1 MPQTP
6 GGVVGLDGMA
16 AANRWRL
23 PLVCA
28 AGGGEEDL
36 REVIEEVVEEVAQE
50 GAKEGAEQGA
60 KEGAREGANEGAKDA
75 ATVGA
80 TAGAAAAS
88 QVGENEGEEGSGGDV
103 DGVDDDDNG
112 NDGGSSET
120 GNGEG
125 GGDGDGGTG
134 GDGKD
139 DGEGEERSTGEEL
152 MSVLPDEQRVAVE
165 RAAADENISRLTKL
179 TSILNGVFSRTLST
193 VLATIPVPVLVSI
206 IGVFTTYM
214 GHRFQRYQSA
224 ESAKRKAAEAAREA
238 RAKQEAEMAEFY
250 QEFTGP
256 LLRATAKLQ
265 ERLYC
270 LASIKN
276 NALATGTAVS
286 EPHPLAVN
294 SGCLSPTDEA
304 RDAVHTAYL
313 LARYFGVLERLK
325 GGSQTLDFGRPAADR
340 IFLNL
345 VGRVQGVLSASD
357 GALAKLQRSELD
369 FSSSA
374 GQQPLPAGPLRVVT
388 HHQSVVG
395 ELMIRSHWYGEAGKG
410 GGGKTGGGD
419 AANARA
425 PTLISYRDFC
435 RLLDTEPE
443 MQRWMRPLIA
453 ETWRLIHNVDPPPS
467 TAPRRPSPVTSLF
480 FHRSPPPE
488 RPRPEDL
495 PITDVALRRTL
506 TASASRSSG
515 RPVELARIF
524 FLHDALVDLVDFLD
538 PPPACR
544 FIPSYRRK
552 RLRLAGAPTPAQT
565 RMPDS
570 LLDLY
575 QELAEVH
582 SGHIP
587 KRLDSQRRAGSK
599 TVELYVKAPVWRA
612 PSTEASSPGGQT
624 AGAVGAGASKG
635 LSAAMASHP
644 SAAPSVDKGTLGDC
658 PFSQRVVM
666 ALEEMNV
673 PYKLHKVNTLVKP
686 PWYRILT
693 SEGKVPLL
701 YHEGRLIDDSPQIV
715 TYLHQRFPK
724 ARAVH
729 RQAQLPLLVSE
740 GQLTAFGGV
749 FREWLAG
756 APTVGA
762 PEVEAQLRVVEG
774 VLAQNAELRKGPF
787 LGGRRFCWE
796 DLALVPQLHH
806 VEVAGEAF
814 RGWTIPESL
823 PHTRAYLAEAKKM
836 RSFVKSAPSNASIYA
851 GYGRLVADGPEVG
864 TELPDI
870 ID

>member
-1 MPQTP
+1 M
-6 GGVVGLDGMA
+6 
-16 AANRWRL
+16 
-23 PLVCA
+23 
-28 AGGGEEDL
+28 
-36 REVIEEVVEEVAQE
+36 VEEVAQE
-50 GAKEGAEQGA
+50 GAKEGAKQGA
-60 KEGAREGANEGAKDA
+60 KQGAKDG

-80 TAGAAAAS
+80 GAGAAVAS
-88 QVGENEGEEGSGGDV
+88 QGGTTGDGEGPDGDADSGGD
-103 DGVDDDDNG
+103 DASGS
-112 NDGGSSET
+112 DGG
-120 GNGEG
+120 GGDAGDRDG
-125 GGDGDGGTG
+125 GGDGS
-134 GDGKD
+134 GDKD
-139 DGEGEERSTGEEL
+139 DGDGEEHSTGKEL
-152 MSVLPDEQRVAVE
+152 MSVLPEEQRVAVE
-165 RAAADENISRLTKL
+165 RAAADENVSRLAKL
-179 TSILNGVFSRTLST
+179 TGILNRMFSRALST
-193 VLATIPVPVLVSI
+193 VLATVPVPVLVSI

-224 ESAKRKAAEAAREA
+224 ESAKRKAAEASREA

-276 NALATGTAVS
+276 KALVTGSAVS
-286 EPHPLAVN
+286 EPHPVTVYGGAP
-294 SGCLSPTDEA
+294 SPTDEA
-304 RDAVHTAYL
+304 RDAVHTSYL

-325 GGSQTLDFGRPAADR
+325 SGSQAMDFGRPAADR

-345 VGRVQGVLSASD
+345 VGRVQGILSASD
-357 GALAKLQRSELD
+357 GALVKLQRSELD
-369 FSSSA
+369 FSSSS
-374 GQQPLPAGPLRVVT
+374 GLKPLPAGPLRVVT

-395 ELMIRSHWYGEAGKG
+395 ELMLRSHWYGEASKG
-410 GGGKTGGGD
+410 GDGKKGDSGG
-419 AANARA
+419 AEARGSS
-425 PTLISYRDFC
+425 LISYRDFC
-435 RLLDTEPE
+435 RLLDSEPE
-443 MQRWMRPLIA
+443 MQRWVRPLIA
-453 ETWRLIHNVDPPPS
+453 ETWRLIHNVDPPLPS
-467 TAPRRPSPVTSLF
+467 SPRGPSPIISHF
-480 FHRSPPPE
+480 FDRSPPPE
-488 RPRPEDL
+488 RPRPEDM

-506 TASASRSSG
+506 TDEASRTVG
-515 RPVELARIF
+515 APAELSRIY
-524 FLHDALVDLVDFLD
+524 FLQDALVDLVDFLD
-538 PPPACR
+538 PPPTCR

-552 RLRLAGAPTPAQT
+552 RLRLAGAPTATQT

-575 QELAEVH
+575 QELADVH

-612 PSTEASSPGGQT
+612 PNSEAISPRGGRAEASD
-624 AGAVGAGASKG
+624 AGASPLG
-635 LSAAMASHP
+635 PASAVATRTST
-644 SAAPSVDKGTLGDC
+644 APSVDKGTMGDC

-673 PYKLHKVNTLVKP
+673 PYVLHKVNTLVKP
-686 PWYRILT
+686 PWFHILT

-701 YHEGRLIDDSPQIV
+701 YHEGRLIDDSAQIV

-724 ARAVH
+724 AHAVH

-749 FREWLAG
+749 FREWLTG
-756 APTVGA
+756 APTIGA
-762 PEVEAQLRVVEG
+762 PEVEAELRVVEG

-796 DLALVPQLHH
+796 DLALVPQLYH

-823 PHTRAYLAEAKKM
+823 PHTRAYLAEAKKV

-851 GYGRLVADGPEVG
+851 GYGRLVEDGPEVV
-864 TELPDI
+864 TDLPDI

>member
-1 MPQTP
+1 MIKA
-6 GGVVGLDGMA
+6 VV
-16 AANRWRL
+16 
-23 PLVCA
+23 
-28 AGGGEEDL
+28 
-36 REVIEEVVEEVAQE
+36 EVAQGGANEDAKDGVKE
-50 GAKEGAEQGA
+50 GAKEGA
-60 KEGAREGANEGAKDA
+60 NEGATDG
-75 ATVGA
+75 ATVVA
-80 TAGAAAAS
+80 TAGAATAS
-88 QVGENEGEEGSGGDV
+88 QGSTKGAGEGSGGDV
-103 DGVDDDDNG
+103 DSVGDDASG
-112 NDGGSSET
+112 SDG
-120 GNGEG
+120 G
-125 GGDGDGGTG
+125 GGDTGDGNGGGDDDGVTG
-134 GDGKD
+134 GSDNDEDGD
-139 DGEGEERSTGEEL
+139 GEERTAREEL
-152 MSVLPDEQRVAVE
+152 MSVLPEEHRAAVE

-179 TSILNGVFSRTLST
+179 TGILNRMFSRAFST

-214 GHRFQRYQSA
+214 GHRFQRYQAA
-224 ESAKRKAAEAAREA
+224 ESAKRKAAEASRQA

-250 QEFTGP
+250 QAFTGP

-265 ERLYC
+265 ERLFC

-276 NALATGTAVS
+276 RALATGSAVG
-286 EPHPLAVN
+286 EPHPVAETGGT
-294 SGCLSPTDEA
+294 SSPTDEA

-325 GGSQTLDFGRPAADR
+325 SGSQTLDFGRPAADR

-345 VGRVQGVLSASD
+345 IGRVQGVLSASD
-357 GALAKLQRSELD
+357 RAMAKLQRSELD
-369 FSSSA
+369 FSSAA
-374 GQQPLPAGPLRVVT
+374 GRQPLPAGPLRVVT

-395 ELMIRSHWYGEAGKG
+395 ELMIRSHWYGEAAKG
-410 GGGKTGGGD
+410 GGGKAGGGG
-419 AANARA
+419 AADARA
-425 PTLISYRDFC
+425 SSLISYRDFC

-443 MQRWMRPLIA
+443 MQRWVRPLIA

-467 TAPRRPSPVTSLF
+467 TAPPRRPAPINSLF
-480 FHRSPPPE
+480 FHRPPPPQ
-488 RPRPEDL
+488 RPRPEDV

-506 TASASRSSG
+506 TTDASRSAAP
-515 RPVELARIF
+515 PVELARIF
-524 FLHDALVDLVDFLD
+524 FLQDALVDLVDFLD
-538 PPPACR
+538 PPPTCR

-552 RLRLAGAPTPAQT
+552 RLRLAGAPTAAQT

-575 QELAEVH
+575 QELADVH

-612 PSTEASSPGGQT
+612 PSSEATSPRGQT
-624 AGAVGAGASKG
+624 AGAIDAGTSPSRLAAVVASC
-635 LSAAMASHP
+635 P
-644 SAAPSVDKGTLGDC
+644 SAAPSVDKGTMGDC

-666 ALEEMNV
+666 ALEEMGV
-673 PYKLHKVNTLVKP
+673 PYKLHKVNTLIKP
-686 PWYRILT
+686 PWFRILT

-701 YHEGRLIDDSPQIV
+701 YHEGRLIDDSAQIV
-715 TYLHQRFPK
+715 TYLRQRFPK

-749 FREWLAG
+749 FREWLTG

-762 PEVEAQLRVVEG
+762 PEVEAELRVVEG
-774 VLAQNAELRKGPF
+774 VLAQNAELCKGPF

-806 VEVAGEAF
+806 VDVAGEAF
-814 RGWTIPESL
+814 QGWTIPESL

-851 GYGRLVADGPEVG
+851 GYGRLVEDGPEVV
-864 TELPDI
+864 TDLPDI